1 MLSSD
6 VLPPHSTM
14 HGYLFFDVDHNF
26 DAIRYSSVYIPDLI
40 FMTDKKPL
48 LFFEI
53 ELHPVSSN

>member
-1 MLSSD
+1 
-6 VLPPHSTM
+6 M

-53 ELHPVSSN
+53 DLRAVSSN